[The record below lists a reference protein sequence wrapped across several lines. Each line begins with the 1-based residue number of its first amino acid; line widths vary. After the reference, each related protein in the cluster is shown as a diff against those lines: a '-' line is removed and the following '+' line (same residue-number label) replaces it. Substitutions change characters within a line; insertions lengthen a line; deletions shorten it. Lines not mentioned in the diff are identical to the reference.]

1 MFRDEF
7 ILDILDL
14 QMRSKKKKDLW
25 VDISNVETYTKFIY
39 SGVADKKI
47 LGGDR
52 LFKLSKGGDLKKEFR
67 ETLA

>member
-25 VDISNVETYTKFIY
+25 VDISNVKTYTKFIY